1 MVEYTLWAAA
11 GISMGVICLAGD
23 QKRGRDNVS
32 PLNKFFSL
40 DALL

>member
-11 GISMGVICLAGD
+11 GMSMEVICLVGN

>member
-11 GISMGVICLAGD
+11 GMSMGLICLAGD

-32 PLNKFFSL
+32 P
-40 DALL
+40 